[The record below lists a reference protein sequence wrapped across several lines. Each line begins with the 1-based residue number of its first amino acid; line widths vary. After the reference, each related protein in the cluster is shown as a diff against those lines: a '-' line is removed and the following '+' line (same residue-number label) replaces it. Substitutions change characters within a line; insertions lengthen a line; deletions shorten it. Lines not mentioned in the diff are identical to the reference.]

1 MYVTQS
7 AACDLP
13 NSASPLTQAQIDAQ
27 AARINRVGAKFL
39 RGNQAMSA
47 VIASLTPP
55 PPTGT
60 CDDFTTS
67 LSMRSSGRMV
77 LNPRGRGRIPISQE
91 SGMGPDASATA
102 FPAAAIAPGTAV
114 SSPDLGSS
122 PALPLTTPTNSGGV
136 SPVSGAA
143 SVIPPTGVAP
153 PIGGSLSGGNPSGV
167 NYPWGGVQDALQAI
181 VPADC
186 GMNPGG
192 GFGPATPNQGTSPSW
207 GILGLVALALFAL
220 GYQGDGK

>member
-13 NSASPLTQAQIDAQ
+13 NSASPVTQAQIDAQ
-27 AARINRVGAKFL
+27 ARRINRAGAKFL

-55 PPTGT
+55 PPSGT

-91 SGMGPDASATA
+91 AGMSPDASATA
-102 FPAAAIAPGTAV
+102 FPAAAVPAGTAV
-114 SSPDLGSS
+114 SSPDIAASG
-122 PALPLTTPTNSGGV
+122 ALPLTTPTNSGGV

-143 SVIPPTGVAP
+143 AVIPPTGTAP
-153 PIGGSLSGGNPSGV
+153 AVGGSLSGGNPSGI

-192 GFGPATPNQGTSPSW
+192 GFGPATPNQGTSPAW
-207 GILGLVALALFAL
+207 GILGLFALAAFAL
-220 GYQGDGK
+220 AYQGDKK